1 MTDVLGRGGEGRRN
15 TSGSIDALKKRRCHM
30 TAYLIVKASVAEAD
44 REAFDRWYQE
54 KHLPDAVVAFN
65 ALGATRGWSE
75 VEAGAHLAF
84 YEFPTLQ
91 AANAIADSNAI
102 KALIEEFDST
112 WEGRVT
118 RTRDVVEIIQNI
130 AAAE

>member
-1 MTDVLGRGGEGRRN
+1 
-15 TSGSIDALKKRRCHM
+15 M

-65 ALGATRGWSE
+65 ALGATRGWSDVE
-75 VEAGAHLAF
+75 VGVHFAF

-91 AANAIADSNAI
+91 AANAIALGGSSNANSGCRRDYP
-102 KALIEEFDST
+102 EHRG
-112 WEGRVT
+112 GRVN
-118 RTRDVVEIIQNI
+118 RQSQLSKNSQ
-130 AAAE
+130 A

>member
-1 MTDVLGRGGEGRRN
+1 
-15 TSGSIDALKKRRCHM
+15 M
-30 TAYLIVKASVAEAD
+30 TAYLIVKASVAKAD

-65 ALGATRGWSE
+65 ALGATRGWSD

-130 AAAE
+130 AATE

>member
-1 MTDVLGRGGEGRRN
+1 V
-15 TSGSIDALKKRRCHM
+15 
-30 TAYLIVKASVAEAD
+30 
-44 REAFDRWYQE
+44 
-54 KHLPDAVVAFN
+54 
-65 ALGATRGWSE
+65 
-75 VEAGAHLAF
+75 HLAF

-91 AANAIADSNAI
+91 AANAIADSKAI
-102 KALIEEFDST
+102 KALIEEFDLT

>member
-1 MTDVLGRGGEGRRN
+1 
-15 TSGSIDALKKRRCHM
+15 M

-44 REAFDRWYQE
+44 RETFDRWYQE

-65 ALGATRGWSE
+65 ALGATRGWS
-75 VEAGAHLAF
+75 
-84 YEFPTLQ
+84 
-91 AANAIADSNAI
+91 DSKAI
-102 KALIEEFDST
+102 KALIEEFDLT
-112 WEGRVT
+112 WEDRVK

>member
-1 MTDVLGRGGEGRRN
+1 
-15 TSGSIDALKKRRCHM
+15 M

-65 ALGATRGWSE
+65 AVGAARGWSD
-75 VEAGAHLAF
+75 VEAGVHFAF

-91 AANAIADSNAI
+91 AANAIADSRAI
-102 KALIEEFDST
+102 KALIEEFDLT
-112 WEGRVT
+112 WKDRVT
-118 RTRDVVEIIQNI
+118 RTRDVVEIVQNV
-130 AAAE
+130 AGAE